1 MLLVWPESAF
11 PLPLTEQPGTL
22 AAIAELLPSDT
33 ALVTGAYRVENAA
46 GGAAQTFNTIYVIGA
61 DGTILDAYDKVHL
74 VPLGEYLPAAERLQ
88 PLGLGQLAPSSFSP
102 GAFRRPLAPP
112 IGPPFMPL
120 ICYEI
125 IFPGAVLGEEAR
137 PGFLLNLTN
146 DGWFG
151 RTTGPHQHFHQARVR
166 GVEEGLPVVR
176 AANTGISAVT
186 DAYGRI
192 IAASRIGEATA
203 LQAGLP
209 TAVESTFYS
218 NWRDSITILLTAVF
232 TALAITKFLYR
243 VPPA

>member
-1 MLLVWPESAF
+1 M
-11 PLPLTEQPGTL
+11 L

-33 ALVTGAYRVENAA
+33 ALVTGAYRVEDAA
-46 GGAAQTFNTIYVIGA
+46 GGARQAFNTIYVIGA

-74 VPLGEYLPAAERLQ
+74 VPLGEYLPAAEQLQ
-88 PLGLGQLAPSSFSP
+88 PLGLSQLAPSGFSP

-120 ICYEI
+120 ICYEVV
-125 IFPGAVLGEEAR
+125 FPGEVLGEGAR

-166 GVEEGLPVVR
+166 GVEEGLPLVR

-192 IAASRIGEATA
+192 IAASRIGEAIM

-209 TAVESTFYS
+209 AAIEATFYS
-218 NWRDSITILLTAVF
+218 NWRNSILILLLAVSVS
-232 TALAITKFLYR
+232 LVMTKFLYR
-243 VPPA
+243 VPPARLTHRDH